1 MENEINNAIPHIEGN
16 KREIDCLFN
25 TLLEIEYK
33 NSPIKLQKMKDWF
46 KEINEFSLR
55 KIINEEDIFINF
67 REIREF
73 FKKQNLKLK
82 ELEEL
87 EEL

>member
-25 TLLEIEYK
+25 KLLEIEYK

>member
-16 KREIDCLFN
+16 KREIDFSIN
-25 TLLEIEYK
+25 NLLEIEYK

-46 KEINEFSLR
+46 KEFNEFSLR

-73 FKKQNLKLK
+73 FKKQDLKLK